1 MMDAIKTRLK
11 ILIVLLAVLVIFGT
25 LGFMA
30 IEGRT
35 LLDAFYFVIVTMA
48 TVGYGDVHPVTSAG
62 KIVALLVIVM
72 GVGTFLGVIA
82 NVTEFMLARRE
93 IESRMEK
100 MNMVIGV
107 FFSEVGL
114 HLLSRFALYDKGFED
129 VRSELVVTGKW
140 TEQSFSEV
148 GERFRNYKYDVQM
161 ENVDLTD
168 LKALLCGSRDFLVR
182 LLENSNLLEHE
193 TFTDLLRAVFHLT
206 EELAY
211 RDELT
216 DLPPADMTHLAWDIK
231 RVFHLL
237 VSEWLDYMKYL
248 KSDYPFLFSLAMRTN
263 PFDKA
268 ARVTITESN

>member
-1 MMDAIKTRLK
+1 MDAIKTRLQ
-11 ILIVLLAVLVIFGT
+11 ILVAILAVLIIIGT
-25 LGFMA
+25 LGFMI

-35 LLDAFYFVIVTMA
+35 FLDAFYFVIVTMA

-62 KIVALLVIVM
+62 KILTMLVIIL

-82 NVTEFMLARRE
+82 NVTEIMLARRE

-100 MNMVIGV
+100 LNMVIGV

-114 HLLSRFALYDKGFED
+114 HLLSRFARYDSGFED

-140 TEQSFSEV
+140 TEQNFNEV
-148 GERFRNYKYDVQM
+148 SKRFRDNKYDVQM
-161 ENVDLTD
+161 ENTD
-168 LKALLCGSRDFLVR
+168 LADLKTLLCGSRDFLVR
-182 LLENSNLLEHE
+182 LLENPNLLEHE

-211 RDELT
+211 RDQVTE
-216 DLPPADMTHLAWDIK
+216 LPPADMTHLAWDIK

-248 KSDYPFLFSLAMRTN
+248 KNNYPFLFSLAMRTN

-268 ARVTITESN
+268 AKVVVMESH